1 MELPEAAFW
10 KGLKSLV
17 LTMQTAWI
25 LLLASL
31 GLSTLAGAQKGLEF
45 PRYDG
50 KDRVLDMNEKNYHKA
65 LKKYDMLCLFYHAPL
80 PTAKELQKQLQL
92 TELVLEVREDKKRVN
107 VWCKI

>member
-1 MELPEAAFW
+1 
-10 KGLKSLV
+10 
-17 LTMQTAWI
+17 MQTTWI

-45 PRYDG
+45 PHYDG
-50 KDRVLDMNEKNYHKA
+50 KDRVLDINEKNYHKA